1 MMKTIQ
7 FWFDFASTY
16 SYPAAMQ
23 IRQLKDEYRFSLHP
37 FLLGG
42 IFQKQGLNDS
52 PFNAYPVKGQ
62 YMWRDLERIC
72 QKLDLKFHRPALFPQ
87 NGLLAARIACQHA
100 SAPWIFDFICNVY
113 QANFVQNLDIGQP
126 ETISQILQNMQ
137 LDCNDIIMTSTTDT
151 AKQTLKQNGIIAE
164 SLHIFGAPSFVVE
177 NELFWGQDRLQ
188 DAIDWS
194 QR

>member
-1 MMKTIQ
+1 MKTIQ

-23 IRQLKDEYRFSLHP
+23 IRQLKDTYRFSLHP

-52 PFNAYPVKGQ
+52 PFNTYPVKGQ

-72 QKLDLKFHRPALFPQ
+72 QKLDLTFHRPALFPQ
-87 NGLLAARIACQHA
+87 NGLLAARIACQYV
-100 SAPWIFDFICNVY
+100 SAPWIFDFICDVY

-126 ETISQILQNMQ
+126 ETISQILRNMQ

-151 AKQTLKQNGIIAE
+151 AKQTLKQNGMIAE
-164 SLHIFGAPSFVVE
+164 SLHIFGAPSFIVE
-177 NELFWGQDRLQ
+177 DELFWGQDRLQ

-194 QR
+194 Q